1 MITVGLDFGTHQ
13 TKVCVED
20 KNGVELNYSFFKFAD
35 TQGKLQYTLPSIIMM
50 DEHHRLRYGYV
61 SKGMKRK
68 MVRYFKQVT
77 FTHINN
83 GQTKKEAILY
93 SIWYIAFI
101 LFDLEEIYGQNFV
114 IQMGV
119 PTDGSRFES
128 QKHLAVSILASA
140 YALVEEVFENNKD
153 AFLACTLKELQ
164 DKTEVKAYCK
174 ELKEEYGMLIFPEA
188 YACLMP
194 LVTSQKIANGMS
206 LMVDI
211 GGGTTDISFFT
222 IKNGRPYVYDFYSIN
237 KGLNFLTEPDEMNVS
252 RVDSNVENSNEIIKS
267 KRIDFSNSI
276 NHVCISLI
284 DRLRKEFKK
293 QCNLRMERL
302 MDALKSRP
310 IIYTGGG
317 STFNILRRGYGG
329 FKDVIHISEKEWR
342 TSSIKELNTIKVL
355 GLCPILSTAYGLSIH
370 VADDNVSCE
379 PFHDIFE
386 NLRNVQEEG
395 YTPQEKHYQ
404 YGKSYDGFDY
414 ATDYDA
420 WK

>member
-237 KGLNFLTEPDEMNVS
+237 KGLNFLTEPDEMNVN
-252 RVDSNVENSNEIIKS
+252 RVDSNIENSNEIIKS

-284 DRLRKEFKK
+284 DRLRKEFK
-293 QCNLRMERL
+293 N
-302 MDALKSRP
+302 S
-310 IIYTGGG
+310 
-317 STFNILRRGYGG
+317 
-329 FKDVIHISEKEWR
+329 VICVW
-342 TSSIKELNTIKVL
+342 N
-355 GLCPILSTAYGLSIH
+355 
-370 VADDNVSCE
+370 D
-379 PFHDIFE
+379 
-386 NLRNVQEEG
+386 
-395 YTPQEKHYQ
+395 
-404 YGKSYDGFDY
+404 
-414 ATDYDA
+414 
-420 WK
+420 